1 MRWQPVPRDKDG
13 VEPRVMQGKS
23 STPAAAGSLGIGGG
37 GGIRVLFLL
46 YLNQLDGWLWAGLAM
61 VVGFFGVF

>member
-1 MRWQPVPRDKDG
+1 MRWQPMPSDKDG

-37 GGIRVLFLL
+37 G
-46 YLNQLDGWLWAGLAM
+46 D
-61 VVGFFGVF
+61 